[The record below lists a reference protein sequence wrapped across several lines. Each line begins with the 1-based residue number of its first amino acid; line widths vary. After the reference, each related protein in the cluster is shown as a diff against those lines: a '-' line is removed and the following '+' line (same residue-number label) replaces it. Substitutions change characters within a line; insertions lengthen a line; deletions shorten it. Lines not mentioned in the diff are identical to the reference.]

1 MGMGLGPQRRG
12 VCKFT
17 VSLRGHTRPPGL
29 IDTAIYAEVG
39 LMASLRALL
48 DRVLNCAGLADA
60 STGPDRAQH
69 LLSLWSACDE
79 FCKRIDREKKRDKPH

>member
-1 MGMGLGPQRRG
+1 
-12 VCKFT
+12 
-17 VSLRGHTRPPGL
+17 
-29 IDTAIYAEVG
+29 VG

-79 FCKRIDREKKRDKPH
+79 FCKRIDREKKPDNPH